1 MNEEV
6 LANKIMETHDVKFTG
21 IQIVNL
27 LSFGQFKYLIWPLPD
42 NCSGAMFTDIRLLLD

>member
-6 LANKIMETHDVKFTG
+6 LANKIMETHDAKFTD

-27 LSFGQFKYLIWPLPD
+27 LSFGQFIYLIWPLPD
-42 NCSGAMFTDIRLLLD
+42 NCSDAMFTGIQLLLD